1 MTSVLGQKVSL
12 VFDSVSLSGPW
23 AEEGLLWSWAFE
35 SGVENFSLHH
45 PEKLLSNRCVELQ
58 TQLAC
63 NLVNKELLEYP
74 FLLLDLEKQ
83 LLEVQENLIISG
95 CKKKSV
101 DLKLEHAR
109 IKK

>member
-1 MTSVLGQKVSL
+1 MGPGQKKGCCGLGLLNLVWKTSVSTILRSC
-12 VFDSVSLSGPW
+12 
-23 AEEGLLWSWAFE
+23 
-35 SGVENFSLHH
+35 
-45 PEKLLSNRCVELQ
+45 LSNRCVELQ

-83 LLEVQENLIISG
+83 LLEVQESLTLSG
-95 CKKKSV
+95 CRKKCV